1 MTRHGAT
8 PRRQWPRFRLPGLR
22 WSALRLPRWAWVT
35 SGVGLCLVVAVLSGP
50 RWWPEP
56 EPATVEWTW
65 SGDWVYLDESALE
78 SAIAP
83 FRGQGF
89 WDLSLSDIRNAVEQ
103 LPWVDRVRVERQ
115 WPRQVQLSV
124 TEQVPLA
131 RWNEGALLNNRG
143 EAFQPAALPD
153 INLAW
158 LRGPEGQ
165 SERVMNH
172 YLWFSRIFS
181 HLDTA
186 IVELSLAERGAWE
199 LDLVDGVNVRLGQK
213 DVLARARRAAQVLES
228 VAQNTTSRRL
238 MRIDARYQFAVAVAW
253 ESGESA

>member
-8 PRRQWPRFRLPGLR
+8 PRRQWPRFRPSSITLP
-22 WSALRLPRWAWVT
+22 SLRLPRWVWVS
-35 SGVGLCLVVAVLSGP
+35 SGVALCSVTLVLAGL
-50 RWWPEP
+50 RWWPQSEP
-56 EPATVEWTW
+56 GTVDWAW
-65 SGDWVYLDESALE
+65 SGEWVYLEAADLDEAV
-78 SAIAP
+78 AP

-89 WDLSLSDIRNAVEQ
+89 WDLSLSDIQRSVEQ

-115 WPRQVQLSV
+115 WPRQIRLTV

-131 RWNEGALLNNRG
+131 RWNDNALLNNRG
-143 EAFQPAALPD
+143 EAFKPASMPD

-181 HLDTA
+181 HIDTA

-199 LDLVDGVNVRLGQK
+199 LQLVEGVSVRLGQK
-213 DVLARARRAAQVLES
+213 NLLERARRAAQVLES
-228 VAQNTTSRRL
+228 VAQNDTTRRL
-238 MRIDARYQFAVAVAW
+238 VRIDARYQFAVAVAW
-253 ESGESA
+253 ESGDTA